1 MNDDARAGGGRT
13 TEVENAD
20 AIIERRRRMP
30 NVVVGV
36 DGGSC
41 SSSSTAEAADRRAVV
56 ETGAI
61 AGAVTVEL
69 IYYLQYDLSKIRLA
83 RGGEDR
89 RTLPVW
95 PCLPKRIC

>member
-1 MNDDARAGGGRT
+1 
-13 TEVENAD
+13 
-20 AIIERRRRMP
+20 MP

-41 SSSSTAEAADRRAVV
+41 TSSSTAEAADRRAVV

-69 IYYLQYDLSKIRLA
+69 IFKYYFQ
-83 RGGEDR
+83 
-89 RTLPVW
+89 
-95 PCLPKRIC
+95 